1 MSLEPRIIKGLQA
14 DYFRASW
21 SGKNDSGLRPIGTS
35 VLVLM
40 DQCSTTTSGEAGA
53 ALLEEAGIKSEAQQI
68 EGHADSL
75 IVIPPE
81 IIEKMNH
88 ASESGTVVAVGSAAF
103 RYYDDG
109 SAWTDYKPKPG
120 DHVFTERYAG
130 REIRGADGKTYR
142 MMTYTNIGGL
152 HDDAPDPVAAKVR
165 AAALAKAM
173 NQNKLVS
180 DAKVLRASKSKK
192 RKG

>member
-14 DYFRASW
+14 DYVKAEW
-21 SGKNDSGLRPIGTS
+21 SGKNESGLRPIGTS

-40 DQCSTTTSGEAGA
+40 DQCATASSGEAGA
-53 ALLEEAGIKSEAQQI
+53 ALLKEAGMEAAAGNLQT
-68 EGHADSL
+68 L
-75 IVIPPE
+75 IPAE

-88 ASESGTVVAVGSAAF
+88 ASESGIVVAVGSAAF

-109 SAWTDYKPKPG
+109 STWTDYKPQPG

-130 REIRGADGKTYR
+130 REIRGADGRTYR

-152 HDDAPDPVAAKVR
+152 HQAPEPVTPAK
-165 AAALAKAM
+165 KP
-173 NQNKLVS
+173 
-180 DAKVLRASKSKK
+180 K

>member
-14 DYFRASW
+14 DYVRAVW

-40 DQCSTTTSGEAGA
+40 DQCNTTSSGEAGA
-53 ALLEEAGIKSEAQQI
+53 ALLKEAGIESDRQQV
-68 EGHADSL
+68 EGSSGTL
-75 IVIPPE
+75 VVIPPE

-109 SAWTDYKPKPG
+109 STWTDYKPKPG

-130 REIRGADGKTYR
+130 REIRGADGKVYR

-152 HDDAPDPVAAKVR
+152 HDEAKPSVPDLGLSVPVGRPK
-165 AAALAKAM
+165 KTPT
-173 NQNKLVS
+173 
-180 DAKVLRASKSKK
+180 KK

>member
-14 DYFRASW
+14 DYVRASW

-40 DQCSTTTSGEAGA
+40 DQCSTTSSGEAGA
-53 ALLEEAGIKSEAQQI
+53 AILEEAGIEA
-68 EGHADSL
+68 ENKGGL
-75 IVIPPE
+75 VGIPPE

-88 ASESGTVVAVGSAAF
+88 ASESGIVVAVGSAAF

-152 HDDAPDPVAAKVR
+152 HDDAPDPVATKVR
-165 AAALAKAM
+165 TAALAKAL

-180 DAKVLRASKSKK
+180 GAKVLRASKSKK